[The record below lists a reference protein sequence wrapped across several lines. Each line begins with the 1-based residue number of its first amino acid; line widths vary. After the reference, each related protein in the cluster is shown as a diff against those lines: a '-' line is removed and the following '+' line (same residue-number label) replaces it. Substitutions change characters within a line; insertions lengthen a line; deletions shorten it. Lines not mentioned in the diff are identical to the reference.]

1 MILYIKP
8 NLFLKYGT
16 ILLVLL
22 TSFIVSTPV
31 FAQSQARKLK
41 IIGTVQDVKGK
52 EIGNATVFLKD
63 TKYSTQTDEKGHF
76 VLIVVPGDY
85 ELVSSA
91 VGYLSEKKVIN
102 NITSEKHYHFRL
114 KEDPKN
120 IIDQVVVQ
128 GKSAIQEVRETPFNV
143 VALDAKSQYNS
154 TLDLAHLLDKA
165 SGVKIRE
172 AGGVGSDMSITLN
185 GFTGRNVRVF
195 MDGVP
200 MQGMGSAFQLNNIP
214 VNMAERIEVYKGV
227 VPIEFGADAL
237 GGVINIVTNRT
248 QNTTLDASYSFGS
261 FNTHKTNVAINH
273 TFKSGAS
280 FQVHAFQ
287 NYSANNYKVKT
298 VYRIFSE
305 REKNPNDPDDAWQNG
320 STWSEDEQWFTRF
333 HDKYRN
339 ETVMAKFGIVGK
351 KWADRMLFGLTL
363 GQVHRDIQN
372 GAEMRYVFGE
382 RTAHSKSILPS
393 FTYDKRNLFVEGLSV
408 RLNANYNYEKAGTV
422 DTSSYKYSWTQE
434 RMAKEDLR
442 GVGNTYGEASFG
454 LTEHANSN
462 QSATLNIGYRL
473 NQNHSLAI
481 NDVITGYTRKPD
493 VKEIAL
499 NLFPELPTLADSMS
513 RTSFKNTL
521 GIEYRYTYKS
531 KWNTNILAK
540 HYTNHASGP
549 QTENQLTYRKKEQV
563 SKIGY
568 GIASTYFF
576 KDMQF
581 KASAEKAYRLPTDR
595 ELFGDEILEEGNITL
610 KPEESN
616 NYNVGFTWNKILKND
631 FNLYIDW
638 SGYYRDTYDFIK
650 RGAVKRGDDL
660 NGMSVYENRNHGRVT
675 RLGTDVEARVYYADK
690 ATLGFTVTY
699 MDIRDKAV
707 YNDVDGKIENG
718 NYGYRMPNLP
728 YFFWNADAAYY
739 IHNAFGKG
747 NTLNLNYS
755 LNFVDQIY
763 LLPEV
768 YAEKSS
774 KYIVPKQMYSDLS
787 ATYIMKEGKYNISVE
802 ARNLENALLYD
813 NFSLQKPGRSFAI
826 KFRYYFIKRNNN

>member
-1 MILYIKP
+1 MKLYTKTST
-8 NLFLKYGT
+8 FLHYAC
-16 ILLVLL
+16 IMLVLL
-22 TSFIVSTPV
+22 ASSMFVQPIYGQGKSANIKVM
-31 FAQSQARKLK
+31 
-41 IIGTVQDVKGK
+41 GTVQDIKGK
-52 EIGNATVFLKD
+52 QLSNATVYLKD
-63 TKYSTQTDEKGHF
+63 TKYSTQTDQKGHF
-76 VLIVVPGDY
+76 VLIVVPGEY
-85 ELVSSA
+85 EIISS
-91 VGYLSEKKVIN
+91 VLGYVAEAKKI
-102 NITSEKHYHFRL
+102 ILTTTDSHLHFKL
-114 KEDPKN
+114 KEDVNKT
-120 IIDQVVVQ
+120 IDQVVVQ
-128 GKSAIQEVRETPFNV
+128 GKSGIQEVRETPFNV
-143 VALDAKSQYNS
+143 VALDAKSHYNS
-154 TLDLAHLLDKA
+154 TLDLAHLLDRA

-172 AGGVGSDMSITLN
+172 TGGVGSDMSITLN

-280 FQVHAFQ
+280 LQLHAFQ
-287 NYSANNYKVKT
+287 NYSANDYKVKT
-298 VYRIFSE
+298 IYRIFSE

-320 STWSEDEQWFTRF
+320 STWSEDEQWFKRF

-351 KWADRMLFGLTL
+351 KWADRMMFGLTL
-363 GQVHRDIQN
+363 GQIQRDIQN

-393 FTYDKRNLFVEGLSV
+393 FTYDKRDLFIEGLSV

-454 LTEHANSN
+454 LTEHSNSN
-462 QSATLNIGYRL
+462 QSATLNIGYRI
-473 NQNHSLAI
+473 NQNHSIAI
-481 NDVITGYTRKPD
+481 NDVITGYTRRPD

-499 NLFPELPTLADSMS
+499 NLFPDLPTASDSMS

-521 GIEYRYTYKS
+521 GFEYRYTYKR

-549 QTENQLTYRKKEQV
+549 QTQNDVTSRRNEQV
-563 SKIGY
+563 GKIGY

-576 KDMQF
+576 KEVQL

-595 ELFGDEILEEGNITL
+595 ELFGDEILEEGNISL

-616 NYNVGFTWNKILKND
+616 NYNIGFTVNKELKNG
-631 FNLYIDW
+631 FNLYVDW

-675 RLGTDVEARVYYADK
+675 RLGTDIETRLYYKDK
-690 ATLGFTVTY
+690 ATLGATFTY
-699 MDIRDKAV
+699 MDIRDKAF

-747 NTLNLNYS
+747 NTLNLNYT
-755 LNFVDQIY
+755 LNFVDKIY

-774 KYIVPKQMYSDLS
+774 KYIVPKQMYSDFS
-787 ATYIMKEGKYNISVE
+787 ATYSLMNGKYNISFE
-802 ARNLENALLYD
+802 ARNIENALLYD
-813 NFSLQKPGRSFAI
+813 NFSLQKPGRSFSV
-826 KFRYYFIKRNNN
+826 KFRYYFIKRNN